1 MTVLDVIERFW
12 LEAEHETCMRD
23 MAEWGFTNE

>member
-12 LEAEHETCMRD
+12 LDAEYEKCLIYWQ
-23 MAEWGFTNE
+23 EWGFTNE